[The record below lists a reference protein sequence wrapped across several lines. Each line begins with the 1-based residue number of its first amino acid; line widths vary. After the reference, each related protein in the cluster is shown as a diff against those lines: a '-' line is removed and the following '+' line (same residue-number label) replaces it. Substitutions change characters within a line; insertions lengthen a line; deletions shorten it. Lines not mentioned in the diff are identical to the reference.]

1 MKLYVLRPAAR
12 QDRRDEL
19 RYYRKE
25 ASNQVANNL
34 VDALLQALQTLERTP
49 GMGSPA
55 IGLELGVAGLRAWRI
70 DGFPQS
76 IWYFER
82 DDRLDVVRIV
92 GQRQDA
98 EGLDVPS

>member
-1 MKLYVLRPAAR
+1 MKRYVLRPAAR

-25 ASNQVANNL
+25 AGNQVANKL
-34 VDALLQALQTLERTP
+34 IDALQQALQALERTP
-49 GMGSPA
+49 SMGSA
-55 IGLELGVAGLRAWRI
+55 IGLDLGVKALRAWRI
-70 DGFPQS
+70 DGFPLS

-82 DDRLDVVRIV
+82 GDRLDVVRIV